1 MGVISTLF
9 IFIIIAGSAL
19 VTVLLVVWGVT
30 TGAIMTG
37 VLTIVFAAL
46 TLLGFLGV
54 RTTS

>member
-19 VTVLLVVWGVT
+19 VTALLVVWGVT

-37 VLTIVFAAL
+37 LLTIVFAGL